1 MSRRRLRAAI
11 NVIGGDAKLR
21 DEEGNIRMFAFLKDT
36 VDNWVEQ
43 KRVIEQKFLGA
54 TIFEYGCVKIE
65 SLTFPKN
72 NLSFPVI
79 RVTWRDC
86 IELHNDTMTSQPPG
100 SSKTPFQIFC
110 VGFVVTLGL
119 GLALFVWISWG
130 CPLWNRR
137 QSNRSLLGSQQKRKR
152 KKKNQKKKK
161 AIDKESITQVVHELN
176 LGAILKRSEE
186 KQLKSAITELNQYLP
201 EEGIWEVQK
210 DADGNPRISRDG
222 HQLSPD
228 ASLKFAYVVSSCL
241 YETNQ

>member
-79 RVTWRDC
+79 RVTRRDC

-110 VGFVVTLGL
+110 VGFVVVALCHIAAAVVGYGGYGADR
-119 GLALFVWISWG
+119 GLALVLQIAFG
-130 CPLWNRR
+130 QTFLM
-137 QSNRSLLGSQQKRKR
+137 L
-152 KKKNQKKKK
+152 
-161 AIDKESITQVVHELN
+161 
-176 LGAILKRSEE
+176 
-186 KQLKSAITELNQYLP
+186 
-201 EEGIWEVQK
+201 
-210 DADGNPRISRDG
+210 
-222 HQLSPD
+222 
-228 ASLKFAYVVSSCL
+228 
-241 YETNQ
+241 